1 MRLIISDLLVS
12 PITNSPASGFSSP
25 IIILKIV
32 DLPAPLGPI
41 IPIPACGNV
50 KFKLSYNLSPYALA
64 TPLASITL
72 VPKRGPLGYKFLIFV

>member
-1 MRLIISDLLVS
+1 MRLINVSDLYCI
-12 PITNSPASGFSSP
+12 ITNSPASGFSSP

-41 IPIPACGNV
+41 IPTIPACGV

-72 VPKRGPLGYKFLIFV
+72 VPNVDH

>member
-1 MRLIISDLLVS
+1 MRLINVSDLYC
-12 PITNSPASGFSSP
+12 ITNNKFACIWFSSP

-41 IPIPACGNV
+41 IPTIPACGNV
-50 KFKLSYNLSPYALA
+50 KFKLSYNNLSPYALA

-72 VPKRGPLGYKFLIFV
+72 VPSVDH

>member
-1 MRLIISDLLVS
+1 MINVSKRSTVS

-41 IPIPACGNV
+41 IPTIPACGNV
-50 KFKLSYNLSPYALA
+50 KFKLSYNNLSPYALA

-72 VPKRGPLGYKFLIFV
+72 VPSGPLGI